1 MKKYARP
8 AFTKMQLNM
17 ESAILSGSAA
27 VSNDNMNIN
36 REEATSQPL
45 FYRPQITVV
54 AE

>member
-1 MKKYARP
+1 MKKYTRP
-8 AFTKMQLNM
+8 ALTKMQLNM

-27 VSNDNMNIN
+27 GGESININ

-45 FYRPQITVV
+45 FYRPQITPV